1 MPVYS
6 LCNSSLE
13 HKCLVVI
20 TMGSDE
26 SLVYLSGM
34 MSITRVVT
42 SQYEISKLAKV
53 AFNGLTIGGRGG
65 LGKCNPL
72 ILFWSGQSVGLWFN
86 YFGQGDLVLDKMK
99 DWSPH
104 ILREMI

>member
-1 MPVYS
+1 M
-6 LCNSSLE
+6 
-13 HKCLVVI
+13 VVI

-53 AFNGLTIGGRGG
+53 AFNGLIHRRRRGG

-86 YFGQGDLVLDKMK
+86 YFDQGDLVLDKMK